1 VAYAYIP
8 NCQQAELKAN
18 INGYELSTVVSCP
31 ELLITN
37 GDLIHK
43 LTAKALID
51 DWQYGVLSEQD
62 KIENDLL
69 KQKLKKKIVE
79 LSVKYSIT
87 SEYTSFL
94 AIEDRDKDEIRFG
107 DKPAKQVIISELLLT
122 DPDSS
127 SVDVLPYMD
136 FVKEDLNKKE
146 KDMDEISDKLEINL
160 AKLFSKIDYENMNVR
175 ERNQFYDFLVKNK
188 DLVSS
193 RLSSSDPLRLK
204 YINYLSKEY
213 QRNRLYKKA
222 FEEYKNAFDSSIAEL
237 DCLSEDSYME
247 TSQELQLI
255 RNEME
260 SLSDM
265 FSAKQ
270 QLFVKTLTGKTV
282 TLSTESINTIGDLKQ
297 LIQDKEGIP
306 PDQQRLIFAG
316 KQLEDERL
324 LCDYNI
330 VDESA
335 LHLVLRLRGG
345 PGPAPK
351 SGIELFKEAA
361 MRRKAEKEKKEA
373 RSDTISKSISGEKG
387 KKKKKQE
394 SKDMDTWEQLE
405 LKELVALSDLKP
417 ESMMQTRGDSLDM
430 GKLFINIYF

>member
-1 VAYAYIP
+1 M
-8 NCQQAELKAN
+8 N
-18 INGYELSTVVSCP
+18 CP

-51 DWQYGVLSEQD
+51 DWQYGVLCEQD

-69 KQKLKKKIVE
+69 KQKLKKKIIE

-94 AIEDRDKDEIRFG
+94 AIEDRDKDEFTRG
-107 DKPAKQVIISELLLT
+107 KPAKQVVISELLLT

-127 SVDVLPYMD
+127 TVDVLPYMA
-136 FVKEDLNKKE
+136 FVKEDLNQKE
-146 KDMDEISDKLEINL
+146 KDMDETISDKLEINL
-160 AKLFSKIDYENMNVR
+160 ARLFSKIDYENMNVK

-193 RLSSSDPLRLK
+193 SLSSSDPLRLK
-204 YINYLSKEY
+204 YSNYLSKEY

-237 DCLSEDSYME
+237 DCLSEESYME
-247 TSQELQLI
+247 TSQQLQLI

-260 SLSDM
+260 SLNDM

-282 TLSTESINTIGDLKQ
+282 TLSTESINTVGNLKQ

-316 KQLEDERL
+316 KQLEDDRL

-330 VDESA
+330 TDESA

-345 PGPAPK
+345 PEPAPK

-361 MRRKAEKEKKEA
+361 MRRRAEKLDKEKKEA
-373 RSDTISKSISGEKG
+373 RSDLNLKSMSGEKR

-394 SKDMDTWEQLE
+394 SKDMDICEQFE
-405 LKELVALSDLKP
+405 LNELAAESESDLKP
-417 ESMMQTRGDSLDM
+417 KSMMQTWSDPLDM
-430 GKLFINIYF
+430 GKLFINIYLFIVKLRPVIFFFKYIV